1 MKKQKSSIIVALVV
15 SSLLLGACAGVNGSD
30 TSNLSASGTIA
41 SREVRIAPQVGGQVV
56 SINVEEGQQV
66 TAGDELF
73 RLDDSLLK
81 AQQQQAQASVQ
92 LAEAAVATAK
102 AQYDV
107 ALNAVRL
114 QDQQARTSAWN
125 ATQLDQFELPVWYF
139 DKEEKIASAA
149 SEAEASQ
156 SNLDKEK
163 ANLEKVLGDL
173 TSQDFLEAEKR
184 VADAQAAFLIAD
196 LVLTQAQA
204 AQDKEY
210 MEDYAQSLFDAA
222 ESELKSAQTDYDR
235 LLTTKA
241 AEDVL
246 EARAR
251 LKVAQERFDRAL
263 DYHNSLL
270 TGDQSMQLKAAEAG
284 VQQAEAALAQAQAA
298 LAAIDVQLEK
308 TIVTAPVD
316 GVVLTR
322 GIEVGETLAPGGVVI
337 TIGQLQEVELVV
349 YIPETEY
356 GKVNLG
362 DQVSIA
368 VDSFP
373 GQTFT
378 GSVTYISDKAEFTP
392 RNVQTVEGRQAT
404 VYAIKLSVPNPE
416 LKLKPGMPADVTFMT
431 P

>member
-149 SEAEASQ
+149 SEVEASQ

>member
-1 MKKQKSSIIVALVV
+1 MKKQMSSLIVVLVI
-15 SSLLLGACAGVNGSD
+15 SSLLLGACADINGTN

-56 SINVEEGQQV
+56 AISVEEGRQV
-66 TAGDELF
+66 NAGDELF

-81 AQQQQAQASVQ
+81 AQQQQAEAAVK

-102 AQYDV
+102 AQYEV

-125 ATQLDQFELPVWYF
+125 AAQLDQFELPVWYF
-139 DKEEKIASAA
+139 GKEEKIASAA
-149 SEAEASQ
+149 SEVETSQ
-156 SNLDKEK
+156 TNLDKEK
-163 ANLEKVLGDL
+163 ANLEKVLSNL
-173 TSQDFLEAEKR
+173 SSQDFLEAEKR
-184 VADAQAAFLIAD
+184 VADAQAAFLIANQ
-196 LVLTQAQA
+196 VLTQAQA

-210 MEDYAQSLFDAA
+210 IEDYAQSLFDAA

-235 LLTTKA
+235 LLTTKSA
-241 AEDVL
+241 DDVL

-263 DYHNSLL
+263 DYYNSLL

-284 VQQAEAALAQAQAA
+284 VHQTEAALAQAQAA
-298 LAAIDVQLEK
+298 LATIDVQLKK
-308 TIVTAPVD
+308 TVVTAPVD
-316 GVVLTR
+316 GIVLTR
-322 GIEVGETLAPGGVVI
+322 GVEVGETLAPGGVVI

-349 YIPETEY
+349 YIPETVY
-356 GKVNLG
+356 GNVNLG
-362 DQVSIA
+362 DQVSIV
-368 VDSFP
+368 VDSFA
-373 GQTFT
+373 GETFT
-378 GSVTYISDKAEFTP
+378 GSVTYISNKAEFTP

-404 VYAIKLSVPNPE
+404 VYAVKIVVPNAD
-416 LKLKPGMPADVTFMT
+416 LKLKPGMPADVTFIA

>member
-1 MKKQKSSIIVALVV
+1 
-15 SSLLLGACAGVNGSD
+15 
-30 TSNLSASGTIA
+30 
-41 SREVRIAPQVGGQVV
+41 
-56 SINVEEGQQV
+56 
-66 TAGDELF
+66 
-73 RLDDSLLK
+73 
-81 AQQQQAQASVQ
+81 
-92 LAEAAVATAK
+92 
-102 AQYDV
+102 
-107 ALNAVRL
+107 
-114 QDQQARTSAWN
+114 
-125 ATQLDQFELPVWYF
+125 
-139 DKEEKIASAA
+139 
-149 SEAEASQ
+149 
-156 SNLDKEK
+156 
-163 ANLEKVLGDL
+163 
-173 TSQDFLEAEKR
+173 
-184 VADAQAAFLIAD
+184 
-196 LVLTQAQA
+196 
-204 AQDKEY
+204 

-263 DYHNSLL
+263 DYYNSLL
-270 TGDQSMQLKAAEAG
+270 TGDQSMQVKAAEAG

-298 LAAIDVQLEK
+298 LAVIDVQLKK
-308 TIVTAPVD
+308 TVVTAPVD